1 MTARDIT
8 LYGGPPWGFRMSG
21 GSDVGSKLRII
32 RVSQS
37 GGFDQRQPTLFRVGD
52 AGDAHALVLGPDLL
66 VAHLGAQVL
75 PVVAGRV
82 LVGAEPSERE
92 TRTLLSTVHGS
103 ARSAWCTFLP
113 ASGDR

>member
-37 GGFDQRQPTLFRVGD
+37 GGFDQRKTITYSGSATQATLMPSSLVQTSSSPTL
-52 AGDAHALVLGPDLL
+52 ALRYS
-66 VAHLGAQVL
+66 Q
-75 PVVAGRV
+75 
-82 LVGAEPSERE
+82 
-92 TRTLLSTVHGS
+92 
-103 ARSAWCTFLP
+103 
-113 ASGDR
+113 

>member
-32 RVSQS
+32 RVSQV
-37 GGFDQRQPTLFRVGD
+37 DQRQPILLFRVG
-52 AGDAHALVLGPDLL
+52 AGDAHALVLRPDLF

-92 TRTLLSTVHGS
+92 TRTLWIAVHGS
-103 ARSAWCTFLP
+103 ARSAWCTFAP

>member
-32 RVSQS
+32 RVSQV
-37 GGFDQRQPTLFRVGD
+37 DRRQPILFRVGD

-82 LVGAEPSERE
+82 LIWAEPPAIQER
-92 TRTLLSTVHGS
+92 LGLY
-103 ARSAWCTFLP
+103 
-113 ASGDR
+113 

>member
-37 GGFDQRQPTLFRVGD
+37 GGFDQSRGSRFYSGSATQATLMPSSLVQTSSSPTL
-52 AGDAHALVLGPDLL
+52 ALRYS
-66 VAHLGAQVL
+66 Q
-75 PVVAGRV
+75 
-82 LVGAEPSERE
+82 
-92 TRTLLSTVHGS
+92 
-103 ARSAWCTFLP
+103 
-113 ASGDR
+113 